1 MNRHKPWTMDYGL
14 WTVLAAGTLVMMYLM
29 AVSGKPLKTPATPH
43 GIIDLEFAY
52 SKIKVE
58 GVMNAWI
65 EYKIDKVDRVAAAK
79 ENTYLDF
86 IFLLFYSPF
95 LFLCCR
101 KLIAGYNPGSF
112 ISKAG
117 KSIAKGALLSGF
129 LDMLENLG
137 MLQSLNGNISGT
149 IALFTSVVSIA
160 KWALVITAII
170 FILFMLVYKFSRRI
184 KPKYYL

>member
-14 WTVLAAGTLVMMYLM
+14 WTVLVAGTFIMMYLM
-29 AVSGKPLKTPATPH
+29 AVSGKPLKTPITPH

-52 SKIKVE
+52 SKAKVLDI
-58 GVMNAWI
+58 VKAWKD
-65 EYKIDKVDRVAAAK
+65 YDVDKVDRIATAK

-101 KLIAGYNPGSF
+101 KLIAGYNKEEF
-112 ISKAG
+112 ISKSG
-117 KSIAKGALLSGF
+117 RFIAKGALLSGL

-137 MLQSLNGNISGT
+137 MLQSLNGNVSGT
-149 IALFTSVVSIA
+149 IALFTSIVSVL
-160 KWALVITAII
+160 KWALVITALI
-170 FILFMLVYKFSRRI
+170 FIIYMLVYTLSKRKSRA
-184 KPKYYL
+184 